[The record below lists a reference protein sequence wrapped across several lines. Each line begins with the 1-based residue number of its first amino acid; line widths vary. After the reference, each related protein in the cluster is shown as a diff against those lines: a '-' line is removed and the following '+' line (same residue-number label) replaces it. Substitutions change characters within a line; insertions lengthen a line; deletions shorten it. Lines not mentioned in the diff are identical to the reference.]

1 MEYRF
6 CLVEKEK
13 SLFFQL
19 VLHVSYS
26 STRVCSW
33 VIFLLPF
40 LSTSVFI
47 LIKQMK
53 TLIEAGNGGGLRWRG
68 MLQEMYVTHWG
79 CKSAWL
85 LLRLYNS
92 PLCLLWLGRIRW
104 WWVVTHLGRGAELE
118 ETDGNF
124 SLYYS
129 RRVKIYRLCVLAVGQ
144 EPPKKVLKMWPLF
157 SRMSI

>member
-6 CLVEKEK
+6 CLMEKEK

-79 CKSAWL
+79 CKSAWTAAQTVQESAL
-85 LLRLYNS
+85 SLAAGQNQVVMGCYSSWKRS
-92 PLCLLWLGRIRW
+92 RAGGDRW
-104 WWVVTHLGRGAELE
+104 
-118 ETDGNF
+118 
-124 SLYYS
+124 
-129 RRVKIYRLCVLAVGQ
+129 K
-144 EPPKKVLKMWPLF
+144 LF
-157 SRMSI
+157 SVLFQESKNIQALCASCWTGATKKSP